1 MFCTNCGI
9 EVNEEGFFCSS
20 YGSKIV
26 INYKQQPPGANDEK
40 ELISYYF
47 IQNNSFVFETA
58 AQHGDAHPHIE
69 TAIAK
74 LRFTDDSIQYNR
86 GKLGANNI

>member
-9 EVNEEGFFCSS
+9 EVNEEGLFCSS
-20 YGSKIV
+20 CGSKIV

-40 ELISYYF
+40 VLISYYF
-47 IQNNSFVFETA
+47 IPNNSFVFETA
-58 AQHGDAHPHIE
+58 AQHGDAHPHNE

-74 LRFTDDSIQYNR
+74 FRFTEDSIQHNR
-86 GKLGANNI
+86 GKLEANNI